1 MAVEVTALRVSP
13 EDACPI
19 EAELALGVDFAVE
32 TDLTAARWEIRYIA
46 DHAHRRHVVDL
57 GQTEPR
63 ALAKGSH
70 TLEHVVREFCVSGL
84 SKAVIINV
92 GLLVLTLH
100 DGLSELLQI
109 SLVVQ
114 VLEKDGAVYRI
125 VLNPME

>member
-19 EAELALGVDFAVE
+19 EAELTLGVDFAVDS
-32 TDLTAARWEIRYIA
+32 DLTAARWELRYIA
-46 DHAHRRHVVDL
+46 DHAHRRHVVEL

-70 TLEHVVREFCVSGL
+70 TLEHTVRDFGVSGL
-84 SKAVIINV
+84 SKAVVINV

-100 DGLSELLQI
+100 DGASELLQI

-114 VLEKDGAVYRI
+114 VLEKDGAVHRI

>member
-1 MAVEVTALRVSP
+1 MVEVTAIRVSP

-19 EAELALGVDFAVE
+19 EAELKLGVDFAVE
-32 TDLTAARWEIRYIA
+32 SDLAAARWELRYIA
-46 DHAHRRHVVDL
+46 DHAHRRHVVEL

-63 ALAKGSH
+63 ALAKGAH
-70 TLEHVVREFCVSGL
+70 TLEHTVRDFGVSGL
-84 SKAVIINV
+84 SQAVIVNV

-100 DGLSELLQI
+100 DGPSELLQI

-114 VLEKDGAVYRI
+114 VLEKEGVVHRI